1 MSYNSKIKQSKEKV
15 YSHAIATKILDL
27 MDKLRF
33 DENEDSSRRWIWEL
47 LQNAKDVAHDK
58 SNLTVQIDFKEEDQN
73 KIIEFKHKGKPFTT
87 DNVTFLI
94 EQVSTKE
101 RSSQENT
108 KIKTTGKF
116 GTGFLTTH
124 LLSEKVEI
132 EGILK
137 EVDEPYR
144 KFKIQLDRSGTDI
157 HEIITSVNN
166 SHSSLEGI
174 DLQPSFDGYS
184 PNEYNTVFRYVLDEN
199 GEQVAKKGINDL
211 HTALTYTLIFLPE
224 IKSVK
229 IVNENVDYELSP
241 DINEINDGINV
252 YKVFKSKSGIEVET
266 SIVVLNENDVSIA
279 IEIEFI
285 NNRIFLKDFN
295 PLIPRLFCDFPLVG
309 TEDFSFPVI
318 VNSPNFNPNEPRNG
332 IYLTDRLGGKIEE
345 NKSIILKAVKL
356 YSVLLEYASKENWGN
371 IHVLAKIPTQKE
383 KSWISREW
391 FNTEVIQPLKKK
403 IQNTPIVDTED
414 NNRITILRADGTTNV
429 WFPSA
434 PSEDLRKKIWDLA
447 YQWIPSR
454 LPRKAHVDLWNELSW
469 LDLSKLTPTVISN
482 SIHKRL
488 ELTSLEKMLIKGT
501 SPIVWLN
508 SYYEILNLD
517 QSCLNDVNN
526 DVYSVIPNQRGIFKK
541 KSELNI
547 DENIDE
553 ELKNV
558 MELLGIDT
566 RDYLIKREISTGQ
579 LKYKVKR
586 QEDIVD
592 EMNKIIREGKHE
604 KISIACN
611 YLVALFSE
619 AVDFPEKRELI
630 YQFSKAVYPNT
641 ISEKKK
647 IYRWSESVWK
657 EVDKKQIG
665 WIAQVISRTENVSAL
680 TEHLKWGNNFQTLN
694 WLDGFISHVKNN
706 HIDLLNDSSN
716 PILPNQSGKFITI
729 VDLFLDGGEIDEIL
743 KDISAELGYDF
754 RKELLDLSIFFDILP
769 ETRVKSEQ
777 DIADQISTMLTK
789 RINEFPRNPDTKLLF
804 RKLYMWFN
812 ENKEKAKQMFP
823 EIHKNKHKLIDDE
836 EIADNMDKAEKFDK
850 ILGKYGLKD
859 EGDLDKLLAQS
870 KLENKIMEE
879 KHRITEELLI
889 QSGIFSDEGLEKA
902 FENSSFADNFI
913 HTSDRDAIKY
923 NYVQKI
929 LNRSK
934 DRIIEY
940 LKTKKEYNLDNIIPI
955 DKTIF
960 LISKNN
966 EEIYLITR
974 PSDYG
979 QIIIYYDTE
988 KDVLD
993 YEKDWEIWV
1002 ENGED
1007 DPEKITFGK
1016 ILKTTGINK
1025 IPLRKIR

>member
-1 MSYNSKIKQSKEKV
+1 MSYNSKIKHSKEKV

-47 LQNAKDVAHDK
+47 LQNAKDVAHDNSK
-58 SNLTVQIDFKEEDQN
+58 LKVQIDFKEEFGD
-73 KIIEFKHKGKPFTT
+73 KIVEFKHRGKPFTT

-101 RSSQENT
+101 RSTQENV
-108 KIKTTGKF
+108 KKKTTGKF

-144 KFKIQLDRSGTDI
+144 KFKIQLDRSGTNI
-157 HEIITSVNN
+157 HEIISSVNN
-166 SHSSLEGI
+166 SHRSLEGI
-174 DLQPSFDGYS
+174 DLQPPFDGYS

-224 IKSVK
+224 IESVK
-229 IVNENVDYELSP
+229 IVDENVDYELSP
-241 DINEINDGINV
+241 DIRELTDNINV
-252 YKVFKSKSGIEVET
+252 YKVVKTMNGDKAET
-266 SIVVLNENDVSIA
+266 LIVVLNENDVSIA
-279 IEIEFI
+279 VEIEFI
-285 NNRIFLKDFN
+285 NDRIFLKEFN

-318 VNSPNFNPNEPRNG
+318 VNSANFNPNEPRNG
-332 IYLTDRLGGKIEE
+332 IYLTDRSGGKIEE

-356 YSVLLEYASKENWGN
+356 YSVLLEHASRENWGN
-371 IHVLAKIPTQKE
+371 IHILAKIPTQNE
-383 KSWISREW
+383 KSWISKEW
-391 FNTEVIQPLKKK
+391 FNNEVIQPIKTK
-403 IQNTPIVDTED
+403 ILNTPIVDTED
-414 NNRITILRADGTTNV
+414 NKRITILRGDGTANV

-434 PSEDLRKKIWDLA
+434 SSEDLRKKIWDLA
-447 YQWIPSR
+447 YQWIPSM

-469 LDLSKLTPTVISN
+469 LEISKLTSNVISN
-482 SIHKRL
+482 SIQKRL
-488 ELTSLEKMLIKGT
+488 DLASLEKMLVKGI
-501 SPIVWLN
+501 SPIDWLN

-526 DVYSVIPNQRGIFKK
+526 DVFSVIPNQKGIFKK

-547 DENIDE
+547 DDNIEE

-566 RDYLIKREISTGQ
+566 RDYLIKCKIYTGQ

-586 QEDIVD
+586 QEDMI
-592 EMNKIIREGKHE
+592 EEINKIIREGKRE
-604 KISIACN
+604 KISKACN
-611 YLVALFSE
+611 YLVTLFSD

-630 YQFSKAVYPNT
+630 YQFCKAVYPNE
-641 ISEKKK
+641 INEKKK
-647 IYRWSESVWK
+647 IYKWSESIWK

-665 WIAQVISRTENVSAL
+665 WIAQVISRTESVPAL
-680 TEHLKWGNNFQTLN
+680 TVHLKLENDLQTLN
-694 WLDGFISHVKNN
+694 WLDGFISYVKNN
-706 HIDLLNDSSN
+706 YVDFLNDSSN
-716 PILPNQSGKFITI
+716 PILPNQKGEFITI
-729 VDLFLDGGEIDEIL
+729 VDLYLDAGGIDEIL
-743 KDISAELGYDF
+743 KKISAELGYDF
-754 RKELLDLSIFFDILP
+754 RKELLDLNIFFDILP
-769 ETRVKSEQ
+769 DTRVKNEQ
-777 DIADQISTMLTK
+777 DIADQISTMLIK
-789 RINEFPRNPDTKLLF
+789 RLNEFPRNPDTKLLF
-804 RKLYMWFN
+804 RKLYIWFN
-812 ENKEKAKQMFP
+812 ENKEKAKKMFP

-859 EGDLDKLLAQS
+859 EGALDKLLAQS
-870 KLENKIMEE
+870 KVESNLIDE

-960 LISKNN
+960 LISKND

-988 KDVLD
+988 RDVLD